1 MIIICEKCNTK
12 FNLDEN
18 LLKQTGSK
26 VRCSKCQNIF
36 MAYPLL
42 ELENSDL
49 SDEEIIQQE
58 KTDSDIEMPDFKIS
72 NSGHKEEKIDFSDID
87 NLPEEFETKE
97 DKPDLPGLDLEEIQ
111 GPEIPEKTD
120 ADKKEDIDLSGIDDL
135 PEESEP
141 DLSGLDF
148 EKAHETEIDADKEE
162 DIDLSGIDDFP
173 EESEPD
179 LSGLDLE
186 KTHGTEIDA
195 DKKFKITEE
204 TSEIEE
210 ESFDLYDIE
219 KMFVEDQKTK
229 SSFKK
234 DSPDSYNLELEL
246 EDDEK
251 NRENQ
256 PENEKTSGKEK
267 TAVEAGIEP
276 SEAGEDKLKTSQ
288 LDEIEEPE
296 HKTEKTPIIN
306 NEQKIKSVR
315 KKYVSTPIL
324 IILIITLLAG
334 GLYGG
339 YIILENLNIKI
350 PFIGTLSAPDV
361 YDAGNLHI
369 NILDVSDKFINNSK
383 SEKLFIVSGTVKNE
397 YSQARSFIRIGGKLY
412 DKEKNILKH
421 ASVYCGNLL
430 SENDLSTMD
439 ISLINQKLANRMGD
453 NSSNVNLKPGKTLKF
468 MMVFPYSSGNIEE
481 YSIKVMSSSPA

>member
-120 ADKKEDIDLSGIDDL
+120 ADKKEDIDLSGIDD
-135 PEESEP
+135 
-141 DLSGLDF
+141 
-148 EKAHETEIDADKEE
+148 
-162 DIDLSGIDDFP
+162 FP

-234 DSPDSYNLELEL
+234 DSPDSYNLELEETSEVKDNFEEKFKEYDLEL

-267 TAVEAGIEP
+267 TAVEAGIELSKTEP
-276 SEAGEDKLKTSQ
+276 SEAGEDKLKTSH
-288 LDEIEEPE
+288 LDKIEEPE

>member
-148 EKAHETEIDADKEE
+148 EKAHE
-162 DIDLSGIDDFP
+162 
-173 EESEPD
+173 
-179 LSGLDLE
+179 
-186 KTHGTEIDA
+186 TEIDA

-430 SENDLSTMD
+430 SENVLSTMD

>member
-120 ADKKEDIDLSGIDDL
+120 ADKEEDIDLSGIDDL

-148 EKAHETEIDADKEE
+148 EKAHE
-162 DIDLSGIDDFP
+162 
-173 EESEPD
+173 
-179 LSGLDLE
+179 
-186 KTHGTEIDA
+186 TEIDA

-267 TAVEAGIEP
+267 TAVEAGIELSKTEP

>member
-120 ADKKEDIDLSGIDDL
+120 ADK
-135 PEESEP
+135 
-141 DLSGLDF
+141 
-148 EKAHETEIDADKEE
+148 EE

-234 DSPDSYNLELEL
+234 DSPDSYNLELEETSEVKDNFEEKFKEYDLEL

-267 TAVEAGIEP
+267 TAVEAGIELSKTEP
-276 SEAGEDKLKTSQ
+276 SEAGEDKLKTSH
-288 LDEIEEPE
+288 LDKIEEPE

-430 SENDLSTMD
+430 SENDLLTMD

>member
-148 EKAHETEIDADKEE
+148 EKAHETEIDADK
-162 DIDLSGIDDFP
+162 
-173 EESEPD
+173 
-179 LSGLDLE
+179 
-186 KTHGTEIDA
+186 
-195 DKKFKITEE
+195 KFKITEE

-234 DSPDSYNLELEL
+234 DSPDSYNLELEETSEVKDNFEEKFKEYDLEL

>member
-111 GPEIPEKTD
+111 GPEIPEKT
-120 ADKKEDIDLSGIDDL
+120 
-135 PEESEP
+135 
-141 DLSGLDF
+141 
-148 EKAHETEIDADKEE
+148 DADKEE

-430 SENDLSTMD
+430 SENDLLTMD

>member
-141 DLSGLDF
+141 DLSGLD
-148 EKAHETEIDADKEE
+148 
-162 DIDLSGIDDFP
+162 
-173 EESEPD
+173 
-179 LSGLDLE
+179 LE

-267 TAVEAGIEP
+267 TAVEAGIELSKTEP
-276 SEAGEDKLKTSQ
+276 SEAGEDKLKTSH
-288 LDEIEEPE
+288 LDKIEEPE

-430 SENDLSTMD
+430 SENVLSTMD

>member
-111 GPEIPEKTD
+111 GPEIPEKT
-120 ADKKEDIDLSGIDDL
+120 
-135 PEESEP
+135 
-141 DLSGLDF
+141 
-148 EKAHETEIDADKEE
+148 DADKEE

>member
-148 EKAHETEIDADKEE
+148 EKAHE
-162 DIDLSGIDDFP
+162 
-173 EESEPD
+173 
-179 LSGLDLE
+179 
-186 KTHGTEIDA
+186 TEIDA

>member
-120 ADKKEDIDLSGIDDL
+120 ADK
-135 PEESEP
+135 
-141 DLSGLDF
+141 
-148 EKAHETEIDADKEE
+148 EE

-234 DSPDSYNLELEL
+234 DSPDSYNLELEETSEVKDNFEEKFKEYDLEL

-267 TAVEAGIEP
+267 TAVEAGIELSKTEP
-276 SEAGEDKLKTSQ
+276 SEAGEDKLKTSH
-288 LDEIEEPE
+288 LDKIEEPE

>member
-120 ADKKEDIDLSGIDDL
+120 ADK
-135 PEESEP
+135 
-141 DLSGLDF
+141 
-148 EKAHETEIDADKEE
+148 EE

-234 DSPDSYNLELEL
+234 DSPDSYNLELEETSEVKDNFEEKFKEYDLEL

-430 SENDLSTMD
+430 SENDLLTMD

>member
-120 ADKKEDIDLSGIDDL
+120 ADK
-135 PEESEP
+135 
-141 DLSGLDF
+141 
-148 EKAHETEIDADKEE
+148 EE

-234 DSPDSYNLELEL
+234 DSPDSYNLELEETSEVKDNFEEKFKEYDLEL